1 METPVAY
8 YSDGV
13 PYDSSGNVI
22 ITISNGVSGSVGA
35 NSKSPS
41 PVFVNWPGMGGPH
54 GGGGGI
60 IDYNPNK
67 LPFTGL
73 WKMSEGVTKINK
85 LLEQA
90 RNAYPQNAEQI
101 RDEAS
106 ALLADLRNTGL
117 INNPDINPAANAL
130 QEAVN
135 SLQINIDLKNQTE
148 LAVSSASQ
156 DAVNA
161 FREFMNN
168 NKLSNFIDKPA
179 DMIDLAIATSRWLHK
194 PWDNTVVPKFSAEIE
209 VKNKLVTYLDRGNT
223 ITADVVSK
231 KNALAEV
238 KSRAESQAKA
248 DAEAKARDELFAKA
262 GVKPAPVYTSQMVAE
277 ANAALKA
284 PDAMV
289 LSQAP
294 GSVQIAMVGVGVW
307 TAAGDV
313 AGNISRW
320 FAEALSKVSVPE
332 VSPLLLR
339 LSLGTLWF
347 HSEPAGQGSDIVPGR
362 SLDAMFAL
370 NAQMLAGQGVKIEP
384 GATSVN
390 LPVRGQLVTSNGQ
403 LALDLL
409 KTGNESIPAAVP
421 VLNAVRDTATGLD
434 KITLPAVVG
443 APSRTILVNPAPQ
456 PPAPTDTGNNQ
467 PVPVTPVHTG
477 TEVKPVEI
485 PVTTI
490 TPVSDAGGFRDFIY
504 WRPDATGMGVE
515 PVYVMLS
522 QDPRKLPGKATGKGQ
537 GTGENWLNDANK
549 GIGVPIPSRIADKL
563 RGREFANF
571 DAFRKALWTEVGKD
585 PELLKQFKNQ
595 NKVLVTKGKSSFVPE
610 SERVGERERFEL
622 HHIKR
627 VTDGGA
633 VYDIDNLRVVTPK
646 HHIEIHRGNK

>member
-35 NSKSPS
+35 NPKSPS

-231 KNALAEV
+231 KNA
-238 KSRAESQAKA
+238 
-248 DAEAKARDELFAKA
+248 
-262 GVKPAPVYTSQMVAE
+262 
-277 ANAALKA
+277 
-284 PDAMV
+284 
-289 LSQAP
+289 
-294 GSVQIAMVGVGVW
+294 
-307 TAAGDV
+307 
-313 AGNISRW
+313 
-320 FAEALSKVSVPE
+320 
-332 VSPLLLR
+332 
-339 LSLGTLWF
+339 
-347 HSEPAGQGSDIVPGR
+347 
-362 SLDAMFAL
+362 
-370 NAQMLAGQGVKIEP
+370 
-384 GATSVN
+384 
-390 LPVRGQLVTSNGQ
+390 
-403 LALDLL
+403 
-409 KTGNESIPAAVP
+409 
-421 VLNAVRDTATGLD
+421 
-434 KITLPAVVG
+434 
-443 APSRTILVNPAPQ
+443 
-456 PPAPTDTGNNQ
+456 
-467 PVPVTPVHTG
+467 
-477 TEVKPVEI
+477 
-485 PVTTI
+485 
-490 TPVSDAGGFRDFIY
+490 
-504 WRPDATGMGVE
+504 
-515 PVYVMLS
+515 
-522 QDPRKLPGKATGKGQ
+522 
-537 GTGENWLNDANK
+537 
-549 GIGVPIPSRIADKL
+549 
-563 RGREFANF
+563 
-571 DAFRKALWTEVGKD
+571 
-585 PELLKQFKNQ
+585 
-595 NKVLVTKGKSSFVPE
+595 
-610 SERVGERERFEL
+610 
-622 HHIKR
+622 
-627 VTDGGA
+627 
-633 VYDIDNLRVVTPK
+633 
-646 HHIEIHRGNK
+646 